1 MPYLF
6 ITTANMISQH
16 ATLENF
22 EKFIGPLYTVLMAF
36 SIYLFITYDPNAED
50 CEECEEEKEE
60 CEEEKEECEEEQEE
74 CEEEQEECEE
84 EQGQDEKDED
94 EEEIVKSQEIHE
106 HYTVNIQKDILKR
119 LSFLERLFR
128 DLATSEHRMNSA
140 ILDAMVIIQRAWR
153 SALRKSLIPICFH
166 CYIREGS
173 GWKKAE
179 VKKQHI
185 TRYIDECGEC
195 GNIICVS
202 EVEGTVNHDLLTPR
216 KERKLAFFI
225 EREVLKRG
233 DHPFR

>member
-50 CEECEEEKEE
+50 C
-60 CEEEKEECEEEQEE
+60 EECEEEQEE

-128 DLATSEHRMNSA
+128 DLATSEHRLNSA
-140 ILDAMVIIQRAWR
+140 ILDAMVTLLMASTDAPASSHDKSVSYATLSLCQRLEWMEVCCRTDGWAHYNRAAQKQLKALQSLSKVADERERAWLAAVAY
-153 SALRKSLIPICFH
+153 SPI
-166 CYIREGS
+166 
-173 GWKKAE
+173 
-179 VKKQHI
+179 
-185 TRYIDECGEC
+185 
-195 GNIICVS
+195 
-202 EVEGTVNHDLLTPR
+202 
-216 KERKLAFFI
+216 
-225 EREVLKRG
+225 
-233 DHPFR
+233 